1 MTQRHLILIGI
12 DGLRVDRAF
21 GSGLAPHLDDLAARG
36 SLRHSTM
43 PVPTISGPGW
53 STILTGLS
61 HAEHGVVDNS
71 FHEHRIAPGSDFLS
85 RIAASDPTAF
95 TFAAVG
101 WPTLADPAGP
111 GPVISTREDDI
122 RASRHHVVCL
132 NGELYSYAVIDEEIC
147 RRAVVG
153 INLAGPSASFTY
165 LGQPDEAGH
174 YWGVQSSAYDRAVR
188 DTDRRVGRIVRAVE
202 SRVAAH
208 DEEWI
213 VAVTTDHGHVDEGG
227 HGAGSAHER
236 QTFLLAAAFGGPV
249 IDLPSEL
256 RPEQFADVLIG
267 LRGAGAAPVTDAK
280 APRQA

>member
-1 MTQRHLILIGI
+1 MTKRNLLLIGI
-12 DGLRVDRAF
+12 DGLRIDRAF
-21 GSGLAPHLDDLAARG
+21 GSGLAPCLDDLAAQG
-36 SLRHSTM
+36 SLRQSTM

-53 STILTGLS
+53 STILTGLT

-71 FHEHRIAPGSDFLS
+71 FREHRIAPGSDFLS
-85 RIAASDPTAF
+85 RIAASDPDAF

-101 WPTLADPAGP
+101 WPPLADPAGP

-132 NGELYSYAVIDEEIC
+132 NGEIYSYAVIDEEIC

-153 INLAGPSASFTY
+153 IELAGPSASFIY

-188 DTDRRVGRIVRAVE
+188 ETDRRVARIVTAVE
-202 SRVAAH
+202 ARVAAH
-208 DEEWI
+208 HEEWI
-213 VAVTTDHGHVDEGG
+213 IALTTDHGHIDAGG

-236 QTFLLAAAFGGPV
+236 QTFLLAATFGGPAV
-249 IDLPSEL
+249 DLPDEL
-256 RPEQFADVLIG
+256 QPEQFAEVLMG
-267 LRGAGAAPVTDAK
+267 FLGER
-280 APRQA
+280 